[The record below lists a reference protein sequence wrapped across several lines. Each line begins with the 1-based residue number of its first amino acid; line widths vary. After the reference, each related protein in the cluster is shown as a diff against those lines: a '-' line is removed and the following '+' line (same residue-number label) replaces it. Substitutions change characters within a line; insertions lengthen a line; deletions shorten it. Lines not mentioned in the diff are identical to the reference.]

1 MLKIPDFTRIEIDY
15 IKERANFTSQ
25 ENELFDLRNNEH
37 SLEECAEIMNVSRS
51 TIDRLNKKMKTK
63 ILKII

>member
-1 MLKIPDFTRIEIDY
+1 MIKIPDFTRIEIDY

-37 SLEECAEIMNVSRS
+37 SLEECAEIMNVSCS